1 VLHIYGAALAGTELA
16 VPFLAPAGGRAG

>member
-1 VLHIYGAALAGTELA
+1 VLHLYVAALAGTELA